1 MSSSSPQPPIPDLVF
16 FLCCL
21 TNFWYHQPPPLKS
34 ETWSLSPLLPISTAL
49 LQTCSLAHLAY
60 GNTSQA
66 QPYSSPIP
74 STSPNLKSAS
84 HTAARAVMASDIS
97 RSSPASRA
105 QTQCPHIEDYCSA
118 GSCWSHDLGPFS
130 SLLSFIHSSL
140 SPQGQAQ
147 WAAHLVCFRH
157 GLWLQKCMKECK
169 LLRSFPADWAAKSL
183 L

>member
-16 FLCCL
+16 LLCCL

-74 STSPNLKSAS
+74 STSSNLLATQQQEQSWPQTFHGAPLPPGHRPNVRTLKTIVQLALAEAM
-84 HTAARAVMASDIS
+84 TWAP
-97 RSSPASRA
+97 SPAFSPLSIHLSLPRA
-105 QTQCPHIEDYCSA
+105 K
-118 GSCWSHDLGPFS
+118 
-130 SLLSFIHSSL
+130 HSEQL
-140 SPQGQAQ
+140 T
-147 WAAHLVCFRH
+147 
-157 GLWLQKCMKECK
+157 
-169 LLRSFPADWAAKSL
+169 
-183 L
+183 